1 MFKQRALIYWLLTNE
16 NAHIYVC
23 GDALMAD
30 GVRKTFI
37 KVMESEA
44 KMKENDAQYVVEDLV
59 NQNRYHEDVFGAIHH
74 R

>member
-1 MFKQRALIYWLLTNE
+1 
-16 NAHIYVC
+16 
-23 GDALMAD
+23 MAD